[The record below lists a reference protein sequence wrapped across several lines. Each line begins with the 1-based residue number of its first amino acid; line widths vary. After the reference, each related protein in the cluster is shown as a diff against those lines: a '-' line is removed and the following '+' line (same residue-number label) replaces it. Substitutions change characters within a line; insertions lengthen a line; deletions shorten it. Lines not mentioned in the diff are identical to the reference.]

1 MSDWERKQ
9 VLTNKDL
16 EQVGRRWW
24 MCVENFNNETQLAG
38 SVAYA
43 VEPALRKI
51 YPDDDEFVE
60 ALDNHFNYF
69 NTMPG
74 LANLVLG
81 AALAVEDSRGLEGKD
96 TVQNLKV
103 SLMGPLAGI
112 GDSLIIV
119 MLPTIFGSIG
129 GALALDGNPMG
140 MIVWLIAYIT
150 CTLLRPKLVVLGYHG
165 GMGLLSTLGNKLK
178 AFSESISAMGLMV
191 VGCLIAST
199 SKITTQLAFTS
210 GGVSKNVQEILDA
223 ILPSMLPVALMVII
237 CLMMKK
243 KIRLTWII
251 WIVIVASWVFAAFG
265 ILS

>member
-24 MCVENFNNETQLAG
+24 MCVENFNYETQLAG

-69 NTMPG
+69 NTMPW

-112 GDSLIIV
+112 GDSLIVV

-129 GALALDGNPMG
+129 GALALEGIQWDDRLADRIHYLYIIETETGSS
-140 MIVWLIAYIT
+140 WLSWRYGPVKYI
-150 CTLLRPKLVVLGYHG
+150 RK
-165 GMGLLSTLGNKLK
+165 
-178 AFSESISAMGLMV
+178 
-191 VGCLIAST
+191 
-199 SKITTQLAFTS
+199 
-210 GGVSKNVQEILDA
+210 
-223 ILPSMLPVALMVII
+223 
-237 CLMMKK
+237 
-243 KIRLTWII
+243 
-251 WIVIVASWVFAAFG
+251 
-265 ILS
+265 